1 MFFSLFKKKT
11 TAKQIKPN
19 HPTTP
24 EIEKVQLKLTGN
36 IENNAKAI
44 KKTIGNSDDV
54 FIRDLH
60 IQNKNAKLI
69 YLYSLADNL
78 VIQSILDDLLNSN
91 YPLEESSNFTLE
103 KLDSEKDQQKII
115 NNLLIGF
122 VLLFFEGEKD
132 PYCFIAL
139 RQDGRSV
146 EAPTTENVV
155 RGSHEA
161 YVESLQTNLFLIR
174 RGVVSPNL
182 TVKQLT
188 VGKEAQKTAAIV
200 YLNNLADLTLVEQIE
215 SRIRSIDI
223 DSVYS
228 LSVLEACIEEDTLTP
243 FAQTLTTERV
253 DRTAGNLLEGR
264 IALLLDGHPSACIL
278 PITFF
283 AFFQSPDDYNLRTL
297 VASFNRLIRFFSFTI
312 AVLLPAFYIAIIGFH
327 YEVVPQNMLFVV
339 KKSVVNVPYQPLIEA
354 VIVEVFIELIR
365 EATLRLPTKI
375 GPTIGIFGGLVIGD
389 AIVKAGLVSNIMIV
403 IVALTAISSYV
414 IPNSEMSSA
423 VRILR
428 FPFMF
433 LAAILGIYGI
443 VIGMILLTGHLCK
456 LRPFGVPYL
465 TSVAPL
471 KWDSFKDTFIRA
483 PILTQNTRPVD
494 ALSRNRVRERFFRWW
509 KKK

>member
-1 MFFSLFKKKT
+1 M
-11 TAKQIKPN
+11 
-19 HPTTP
+19 
-24 EIEKVQLKLTGN
+24 
-36 IENNAKAI
+36 
-44 KKTIGNSDDV
+44 
-54 FIRDLH
+54 
-60 IQNKNAKLI
+60 
-69 YLYSLADNL
+69 
-78 VIQSILDDLLNSN
+78 
-91 YPLEESSNFTLE
+91 
-103 KLDSEKDQQKII
+103 
-115 NNLLIGF
+115 
-122 VLLFFEGEKD
+122 
-132 PYCFIAL
+132 
-139 RQDGRSV
+139 
-146 EAPTTENVV
+146 
-155 RGSHEA
+155 
-161 YVESLQTNLFLIR
+161 
-174 RGVVSPNL
+174 
-182 TVKQLT
+182 
-188 VGKEAQKTAAIV
+188 
-200 YLNNLADLTLVEQIE
+200 
-215 SRIRSIDI
+215 
-223 DSVYS
+223 
-228 LSVLEACIEEDTLTP
+228 
-243 FAQTLTTERV
+243 
-253 DRTAGNLLEGR
+253 
-264 IALLLDGHPSACIL
+264 
-278 PITFF
+278 
-283 AFFQSPDDYNLRTL
+283 
-297 VASFNRLIRFFSFTI
+297 
-312 AVLLPAFYIAIIGFH
+312 
-327 YEVVPQNMLFVV
+327 
-339 KKSVVNVPYQPLIEA
+339 IEA